1 MLVASTVEAY
11 DNAFGHTNSFIRSLS
26 ANADNLKNWL
36 HWWHNCRHNIFRAF
50 TGYQYPRSNLAEV
63 IYASYEQRD
72 QKGLSILE
80 SAGFDARDSLLLE
93 SELSQFPL
101 LDQPAPAKGS
111 NMISIKNNFLK
122 DKEKLLQKWDLTSF
136 RLVSSC
142 QVTVNGKTNRLWVV
156 IMHRKKIEDTGCMFQ
171 KRLNSA
177 LGMKSSIKVC
187 KQKIINAFKRELTIG
202 SNGKKNYKVVLTSTS
217 SCSCPDYERSR

>member
-1 MLVASTVEAY
+1 MLVASTAEAY

-36 HWWHNCRHNIFRAF
+36 DWWHNCRHTIFRAF
-50 TGYQYPRSNLAEV
+50 TGYQYTRSNLAEV

-80 SAGFDARDSLLLE
+80 SAGFDTRDSLLLE

-101 LDQPAPAKGS
+101 LDQPARGKGP
-111 NMISIKNNFLK
+111 NMISLKNDFLK
-122 DKEKLLQKWDLTSF
+122 DKEKLLQKRDLTSF
-136 RLVSSC
+136 LLVSSC
-142 QVTVNGKTNRLWVV
+142 QVMVNGKTNRLWVV
-156 IMHRKKIEDTGCMFQ
+156 MMHRKKIEDTGCMFQ

-177 LGMKSSIKVC
+177 LGMKSSIKVS
-187 KQKIINAFKRELTIG
+187 KQKIISIMVKINQSIMV
-202 SNGKKNYKVVLTSTS
+202 KKTAKLF
-217 SCSCPDYERSR
+217 